1 MRFRAATVAL
11 QALQCAMRSRLSHEV
26 AFARIMKGHSQKW
39 SSLPPEEQ
47 EACERRAETLRQD
60 RRQQRSEAS
69 EEIQQQLEALVR
81 RADQEQ
87 QQEGIRIPSRPP
99 PPLPPFD
106 KPGLPA
112 RAPWVAVQ
120 GGDNVLRLLLGAAQ
134 PLPCINS
141 CKIAMAKTACRLEA
155 EARDVGKPPL
165 ADNTAEHPRRL
176 GARAKADRGR
186 RVAPPSHATLARPRA
201 HSPSPA
207 ASSRQGPPGAQPSTP
222 SPPARPPN
230 TTAAARRRCQPT
242 ANGRVSDAFGKRNLL
257 TAEGFRDKM
266 LSLSALMAVAAVRGR

>member
-87 QQEGIRIPSRPP
+87 QQEGIRVPSPS
-99 PPLPPFD
+99 LPPSD
-106 KPGLPA
+106 KPGLPE
-112 RAPWVAVQ
+112 RAPWVALQ
-120 GGDNVLRLLLGAAQ
+120 GGDNVLLLLLGAAQ
-134 PLPCINS
+134 PLPCPNN
-141 CKIAMAKTACRLEA
+141 CKIAMAKKACRLEA

-257 TAEGFRDKM
+257 TAEGFRGKM
-266 LSLSALMAVAAVRGR
+266 LSLSALMAVAAARGR